1 MSLAALKRPFGL
13 RALPGILIA
22 WIPIVEFFAMG
33 YKMACAR
40 TAMSGSYELPFWRR
54 EWKQLFI
61 FGLGVRVLQILYVL
75 PAALAMYSLWLLS
88 KNPVA
93 ILITFAGTIRNLLIA
108 FFVLLALASYF
119 CPASILNYVAEGRF
133 KAAFSVQMLKRA
145 FSWAYLKGWALAAI
159 YSVII
164 AGLFFVL
171 IYAVG
176 ATASITLVY
185 LLTPVMLILFFL
197 PGVTIWTLLGEAW
210 GKSIAREH

>member
-13 RALPGILIA
+13 RALPGILMA
-22 WIPIVEFFAMG
+22 WIPIVEFFATG

-61 FGLGVRVLQILYVL
+61 FGLGTRVLQILYLL
-75 PAALAMYSLWLLS
+75 PAALAMYSLWLFS
-88 KNPVA
+88 KSPV
-93 ILITFAGTIRNLLIA
+93 ITLITFIGTMRNLLIA
-108 FFVLLALASYF
+108 FFVLLILASYF
-119 CPASILNYVAEGRF
+119 CPASILNYVAEGKF
-133 KAAFSVQMLKRA
+133 KAAFSFQMLKRA

-159 YSVII
+159 YSAII
-164 AGLFFVL
+164 VGLFFVL
-171 IYAVG
+171 VYFIG
-176 ATASITLVY
+176 ATASTTLVY
-185 LLTPVMLILFFL
+185 LLIPVMLILFFL